1 MSGWVLRERREIWIL
16 FFCCC
21 GNAYLIVAFTVWNG
35 IAASD
40 IYGAVCNSPKKGTY
54 DTVLIFVSSDE
65 CIAYCEQHNGVH
77 FDIVF
82 GNT

>member
-1 MSGWVLRERREIWIL
+1 MREGYGFL
-16 FFCCC
+16 LPCCC
-21 GNAYLIVAFTVWNG
+21 DAYLIVAFTVWNG

-40 IYGAVCNSPKKGTY
+40 VYGAVCNSPEEGTY
-54 DTVLIFVSSDE
+54 DTVLIFVSSNE

-82 GNT
+82 SNT